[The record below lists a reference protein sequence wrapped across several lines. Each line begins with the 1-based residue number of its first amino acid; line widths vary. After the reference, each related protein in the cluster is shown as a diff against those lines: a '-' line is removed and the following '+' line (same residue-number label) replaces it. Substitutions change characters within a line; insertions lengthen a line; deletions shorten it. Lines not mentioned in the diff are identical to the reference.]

1 VESFDKEIINMKE
14 DRNHLRAVLR
24 GRTKRYL
31 VAVLAIILALA
42 FSTTALAAKGNGGS
56 AAPAGTDAQSGATS
70 QPPSGGGS
78 SAGGGQTT
86 DRSRAKIG
94 LPNLDKIVA
103 AIAALT
109 DETLKAELT
118 TLLSTYEDAWTA
130 KQDAIAA
137 DQKDAL
143 AALTDAITTAKATLD
158 AALETAGVSLDTIY
172 GTPVEALDGTGRTYQ
187 RPVLDTN
194 AIFEVIGRLPDTN
207 ADKST
212 LLGLLNEY
220 QLALFAQTSANFA
233 SLTDQARLELAY
245 RVRHAEEALLLA
257 SREAGL
263 IGGNGQVQFLN
274 GYAYG
279 NSELDVTSILTSI
292 AALGDTDEN
301 KAKLTELLEAYI
313 AALEAEATADQTA
326 LSDAELDALEA
337 AADAAELAL
346 IEALELAG
354 IDVPKVLED
363 VQPRYAAPTYYDDD
377 DDDEYEYEYESEDD

>member
-1 VESFDKEIINMKE
+1 MKE
-14 DRNHLRAVLR
+14 DQNHSRAGLR

-31 VAVLAIILALA
+31 VAVLAIILVLA
-42 FSTTALAAKGNGGS
+42 FSTTALAAKGNGGVT
-56 AAPAGTDAQSGATS
+56 AQAGGTDAQSGATG

-78 SAGGGQTT
+78 SSGGGQTA

-94 LPNLDKIVA
+94 LPNFDKIVA

-118 TLLSTYEDAWTA
+118 ALLSTYEDAWAA
-130 KQDAIAA
+130 KQDAVAA
-137 DQKDAL
+137 DQNDAL
-143 AALTDAITTAKATLD
+143 AALTDAITSAKAALD

-187 RPVLDTN
+187 RPVLNTN
-194 AIFEVIGRLPDTN
+194 VIFEVIGRLPDTN
-207 ADKST
+207 ADKTT

-220 QLALFAQTSANFA
+220 QLALFAQTSANLA

-245 RVRHAEEALLLA
+245 RIRHAEEALLLA

-301 KAKLTELLEAYI
+301 KAKLTELLDAFI
-313 AALEAEATADQTA
+313 AALEAEATADSSA

-377 DDDEYEYEYESEDD
+377 DDDEHESGDDDD

>member
-1 VESFDKEIINMKE
+1 MKE
-14 DRNHLRAVLR
+14 DRNHSRAGLR

-31 VAVLAIILALA
+31 VAALAIILALA

-70 QPPSGGGS
+70 QPPQGGNGS
-78 SAGGGQTT
+78 SNGNQPNNRNQAM
-86 DRSRAKIG
+86 IG
-94 LPNLDKIVA
+94 VPNLDKIEA

-130 KQDAIAA
+130 KQDAVATK
-137 DQKDAL
+137 DKDAL
-143 AALTDAITTAKATLD
+143 AALTDAITAAKATLD
-158 AALETAGVSLDTIY
+158 AALAAAGVSFDTIY
-172 GTPVEALDGTGRTYQ
+172 GVPVEALDGTGRTYQ
-187 RPVLDTN
+187 RPVLDASQILE
-194 AIFEVIGRLPDTN
+194 AIGTLADTN
-207 ADKST
+207 ADKT
-212 LLGLLNEY
+212 ALMDLLNEY

-313 AALEAEATADQTA
+313 AALEAEATADQTT
-326 LSDAELDALEA
+326 LSNAELDALEA

-346 IEALELAG
+346 IQALELAG

-377 DDDEYEYEYESEDD
+377 DDDEYESEDDDD